1 MKNFRNDWKR
11 AGRQIAAA
19 ILMSVGIGAC
29 TETQYIKFSDDDA
42 DDKSLIKQVAYQIH
56 PAFYSEFPECI
67 LVLPPSPTN
76 KVSAELSSMI
86 EAAISRHLG
95 QKFDRVISGAE
106 RQIFNS
112 RLDVSGSD
120 PTYTNRLLKRLNC
133 DTFLRTKVLD
143 PRIDYLLV
151 WSQVGIGLEMTL
163 SRGADQVIVWQARH
177 LAKRSEGG
185 ISFSPIGL
193 LADTV
198 FSTRFAS
205 DRDVVEGVI
214 DDAIRRM
221 LLPLPNVKS
230 YSALRDGRRGL

>member
-1 MKNFRNDWKR
+1 M
-11 AGRQIAAA
+11 
-19 ILMSVGIGAC
+19 
-29 TETQYIKFSDDDA
+29 
-42 DDKSLIKQVAYQIH
+42 
-56 PAFYSEFPECI
+56 
-67 LVLPPSPTN
+67 
-76 KVSAELSSMI
+76 
-86 EAAISRHLG
+86 
-95 QKFDRVISGAE
+95 
-106 RQIFNS
+106 
-112 RLDVSGSD
+112 
-120 PTYTNRLLKRLNC
+120 NC
-133 DTFLRTKVLD
+133 ATVLRTKVLD

-230 YSALRDGRRGL
+230 YSALQDGRRGL